1 MIYLLGASLVIFVLS
16 GILELELLFV
26 LSLVTAIVS
35 LAGLRCPARGAL
47 LAFWCCVGGVLTFL
61 LYAWPGETLLLGLPV
76 PAFVMLLGIWI
87 APLFIWPLAFTR
99 GFKRW
104 VNKR

>member
-1 MIYLLGASLVIFVLS
+1 MIYLLGASFVLFVIS
-16 GILELELLFV
+16 GILELELLFL
-26 LSLVTAIVS
+26 LSLVTAIAS
-35 LAGLRCPARGAL
+35 LAGLRCPAKGAL
-47 LAFWCCVGGVLTFL
+47 LAFWFCVGSVLTFL
-61 LYAWPGETLLLGLPV
+61 LYAWPGNALIFGLPV
-76 PAFVMLLGIWI
+76 PALVMLAGIWI